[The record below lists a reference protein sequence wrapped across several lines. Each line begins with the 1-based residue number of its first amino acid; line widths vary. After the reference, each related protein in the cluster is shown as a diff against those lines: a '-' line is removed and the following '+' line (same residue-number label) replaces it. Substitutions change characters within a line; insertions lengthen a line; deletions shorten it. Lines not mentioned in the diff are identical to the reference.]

1 MDMVYIHI
9 EVCRPAVSIDV
20 SPRISSSPV
29 PAASC
34 PITMNNSFSMWSTAN
49 KAKYF
54 GNWNYRYFHQ
64 IILLRA
70 YAGWCKQSTAVF
82 GWGFKIFVYSI

>member
-34 PITMNNSFSMWSTAN
+34 PITMNNSFSM
-49 KAKYF
+49 
-54 GNWNYRYFHQ
+54 
-64 IILLRA
+64 
-70 YAGWCKQSTAVF
+70 
-82 GWGFKIFVYSI
+82 